1 MGEPEIS
8 FTMDEQ
14 TEIFLEQIASYN
26 NITIGEFV
34 ASILVNQTF
43 ETDGKTIN

>member
-1 MGEPEIS
+1 MNEPEIS

-14 TEIFLEQIASYN
+14 TESFLEEIASFN

-34 ASILVNQTF
+34 ASILVNQSF
-43 ETDGKTIN
+43 ETNGKTLN